1 MGSAKFVLLAIR
13 LGLFQACLGALSV
26 LTLGIFNR
34 LLIEEFAVPAALTA
48 LALGCQQL
56 VAFTRVWFGQRSDRC
71 RWRGLRRTPFII
83 GGAAAFCALT
93 WIAGRMVLW
102 IAAASMLDDT
112 SAVITRGL
120 LLAVVFLLYGIAIS
134 ASSTPFAALLVDVST
149 EKQRPVLVSIVW
161 SMLMVGIV
169 VGAIL
174 LSSFL
179 GSSCASS
186 ELTDVIAGVKRLIA
200 IAPMVIFALV
210 LIAIA
215 GVEPRLTN
223 SKVGQAQSN
232 DQEIS
237 LGASWTI
244 LRASPQVGYFFAVLS
259 LFTFSLFLQE
269 TVLEPYGGAIFAM
282 DVCAT
287 TRLNAIWGVGT
298 LLGIATTG
306 FLFVPRL
313 GAQRTA
319 LLGGLLS
326 AVFVLLIVV
335 AGGMNSEPLFKGAL
349 FLFGAA
355 AGISTNASLTLML
368 GLTSPLMAGT
378 FIGVWGLAQAYAR
391 GLATIGGGALLSF
404 FGQFSGSQN
413 SFSAYAGVFIVQA
426 IGLLIAGVM
435 LLRVDTNLFQRK
447 VEQALTSVL
456 SSELD

>member
-161 SMLMVGIV
+161 SMLMLGIV

-237 LGASWTI
+237 LGELERFLVREYS
-244 LRASPQVGYFFAVLS
+244 RFAK
-259 LFTFSLFLQE
+259 
-269 TVLEPYGGAIFAM
+269 Y
-282 DVCAT
+282 
-287 TRLNAIWGVGT
+287 
-298 LLGIATTG
+298 
-306 FLFVPRL
+306 
-313 GAQRTA
+313 
-319 LLGGLLS
+319 
-326 AVFVLLIVV
+326 
-335 AGGMNSEPLFKGAL
+335 
-349 FLFGAA
+349 
-355 AGISTNASLTLML
+355 
-368 GLTSPLMAGT
+368 
-378 FIGVWGLAQAYAR
+378 
-391 GLATIGGGALLSF
+391 
-404 FGQFSGSQN
+404 
-413 SFSAYAGVFIVQA
+413 
-426 IGLLIAGVM
+426 
-435 LLRVDTNLFQRK
+435 
-447 VEQALTSVL
+447 
-456 SSELD
+456 